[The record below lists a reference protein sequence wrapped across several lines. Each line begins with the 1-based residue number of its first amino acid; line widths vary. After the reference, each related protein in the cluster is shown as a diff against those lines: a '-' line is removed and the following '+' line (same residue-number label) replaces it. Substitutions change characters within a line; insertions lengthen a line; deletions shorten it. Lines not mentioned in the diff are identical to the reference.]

1 MTSRSWSA
9 HPHLPSLEARRS
21 TGRAWRVALLL
32 GLAAAGAAFLARQPP
47 LAQPPGYLRFAD
59 ERTLLGIPRA
69 LDVLSNLP
77 FAAVG
82 LLGLWLL
89 GLGAGRPRVALR
101 DPRARAP
108 WLAFFGG
115 VALTSLGSAWFHLA
129 PSLDRLVWDR
139 LPMTAGFMG
148 LLAALVA
155 ERIDA
160 AAGRRLLWPLLLVGV
175 ASVAWW
181 WGTEQAGRGDLRPY
195 YFVQFAPLAALPLVL
210 ILFPRPAPVQGR
222 WGSAADPP
230 ARGGETGPWLLALLA
245 YGLAKLAEAEDGAL
259 LALGGLLSGHTL
271 KHLLA
276 AAGIGCLAFML
287 ARRRQPS
294 TPAPAARAGA

>member
-1 MTSRSWSA
+1 MTTPRWTT
-9 HPHLPSLEARRS
+9 HPRPLDAAEVARPGRRGL
-21 TGRAWRVALLL
+21 GRAGRLALLL
-32 GLAAAGAAFLARQPP
+32 GLLVAGALFLARLPPLPQPP
-47 LAQPPGYLRFAD
+47 AYLDFAD
-59 ERTLLGIPRA
+59 GRTLLGVPRA

-101 DPRARAP
+101 DPRERAP
-108 WLAFFGG
+108 WLAFFAG
-115 VALTSLGSAWFHLA
+115 VALTSLGSAWFHLD

-139 LPMTAGFMG
+139 LPMTIGFMG

-160 AAGRRLLWPLLLVGV
+160 RAGARLLWPLLLAGA

-181 WGTEQAGRGDLRPY
+181 WGTEQVGRGDLRPY
-195 YFVQFAPLAALPLVL
+195 YLVQFYPLAAVPLVL
-210 ILFPRPAPVQGR
+210 TLFPRPARAPR
-222 WGSAADPP
+222 RP
-230 ARGGETGPWLLALLA
+230 GGEAGPWLLALLA

-259 LALGGLLSGHTL
+259 LAIGGVLGGHTL

-276 AAGIGCLAFML
+276 AAGVGCLAWML
-287 ARRRQPS
+287 ARRR
-294 TPAPAARAGA
+294 APA